1 MKKYPQEA
9 YDYLESEH
17 IRLLMEGNRIPSIE
31 DRILEAFMAGI
42 KSVHKKN
49 WMNAFSKLDAV
60 SKKSHNINET
70 GTINFPKWN
79 E

>member
-1 MKKYPQEA
+1 MKYPQEA
-9 YDYLESEH
+9 YDYLNTEH
-17 IRLLMEGNRIPSIE
+17 IRLLMEGNRIPSVE
-31 DRILEAFMAGI
+31 DRVMEAFMAGAS
-42 KSVHKKN
+42 SVKRTYSN
-49 WMNAFSKLDAV
+49 LDAV

>member
-1 MKKYPQEA
+1 MKKYPEEA
-9 YDYLESEH
+9 YKYLETEH

-31 DRILEAFMAGI
+31 DRVMEAFMAGV
-42 KSVHKKN
+42 KSVKRTYSN
-49 WMNAFSKLDAV
+49 LDVV

-79 E
+79 ER